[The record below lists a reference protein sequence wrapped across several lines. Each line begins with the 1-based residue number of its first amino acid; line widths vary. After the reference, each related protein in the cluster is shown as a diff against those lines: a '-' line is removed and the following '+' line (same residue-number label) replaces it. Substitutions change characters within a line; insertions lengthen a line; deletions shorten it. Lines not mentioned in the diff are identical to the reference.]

1 MVFCCACEE
10 RLQQSRTWLSL
21 KPGKLLHCVLDM
33 LDLVLS
39 LSLFA
44 LNVAEFGL
52 RLASLVLN
60 MRVCEH
66 DASGLW
72 KYLMALGG
80 YIFTLVTAIGL
91 TGRSRPPCRLAA
103 KW

>member
-52 RLASLVLN
+52 RLASLVLICACVS
-60 MRVCEH
+60 M
-66 DASGLW
+66 
-72 KYLMALGG
+72 M
-80 YIFTLVTAIGL
+80 
-91 TGRSRPPCRLAA
+91 LAA
-103 KW
+103 FGNTSWH